1 MTTVLVTGALGFIGR
16 HLCPHLQERRYA
28 VRGAVR
34 SEPDDPEQQV
44 DYRPCGDIGGDTDW
58 TPLLERVDAVVHLAA
73 RVHVLRETELDPL
86 ATFRRV
92 NVAGSEALAR
102 QAAAMGA
109 RRFVFLSSIGAAV
122 AERALSSDRQP
133 AAYQQSKW
141 EAEQALARVA
151 AETGLELVVLR
162 PPLVYG
168 PDAPG
173 NFARMLAALRRGLP
187 LPLASVRNRR
197 SFLYIG
203 NLVDAIALCLS
214 HPDAPGGVFEIAD
227 ERPVSTPEFVRRM
240 ASAAG
245 RPARLFHCPP
255 PWLRLAGGLTGRGPL
270 IDNLVG
276 DLVVDDREIRDKLGW
291 RPPYDS
297 KAALAAMTKRDESR

>member
-1 MTTVLVTGALGFIGR
+1 MKTVLVTGANGFIGH
-16 HLCPHLQERRYA
+16 HLCSHLRERGHA

-34 SEPDDPEQQV
+34 GEPGEPGQGV
-44 DYRPCGDIGGDTDW
+44 DYRPCGNIDGETDW
-58 TPLLERVDAVVHLAA
+58 TPLIEQVDAVVHLAA
-73 RVHVLRETELDPL
+73 RVHVARETDRDPL
-86 ATFRRV
+86 AAFRRV

-109 RRFVFLSSIGAAV
+109 RRLVFLSSIGASI
-122 AERALSSDRQP
+122 AEHAPTSGIQP
-133 AAYQQSKW
+133 TAYQQSKW

-151 AETGLELVVLR
+151 TETGLELVVLR

-168 PDAPG
+168 PGAPG
-173 NFARMLAALRRGLP
+173 NTARLLAALRRGLP
-187 LPLASVRNRR
+187 LPLARLNNQR

-214 HPDAPGGVFEIAD
+214 HPDASGGVFEIAD

-240 ASAAG
+240 ACTTG
-245 RPARLFHCPP
+245 RPARLFPCPP
-255 PWLRLAGGLTGRGPL
+255 QLLRLGGRLTGRGPL

-276 DLVVDDREIRDKLGW
+276 DVVVDDRAIRNRLGW
-291 RPPYDS
+291 QPPYDTGTAIRVMI
-297 KAALAAMTKRDESR
+297 KQGAR